1 MSTSGGRSET
11 DMNAFAVMPCTC
23 SPTRVVSTVTP
34 VANMPSVL
42 RKAIAGSPS
51 SPSPSSSASA
61 DGATS
66 NDVPN
71 ASGAAI
77 ALADRDLELRWA
89 SSLPLRRILTTR
101 TERGGRGRPSLDRS
115 TRVGPSPPRELATC
129 SSGIVGVSS
138 RQCGVSLSCTIR
150 RKRKSRSEMHED
162 AEADDPLLRAAVDP
176 PAPAT
181 WNQPIPTTRRR

>member
-1 MSTSGGRSET
+1 MSTSGGRSDT

-42 RKAIAGSPS
+42 RNATAGSPS
-51 SPSPSSSASA
+51 SPSPSSSASDA
-61 DGATS
+61 GATS
-66 NDVPN
+66 YDAPN

-77 ALADRDLELRWA
+77 ALAIATSNSGGLDP
-89 SSLPLRRILTTR
+89 STTGILTATR
-101 TERGGRGRPSLDRS
+101 ERRPAAASAADVRASYAGVISSSRS
-115 TRVGPSPPRELATC
+115 FATC

-150 RKRKSRSEMHED
+150 RKRNRSSEMKRT
-162 AEADDPLLRAAVDP
+162 PKPMILSFVP
-176 PAPAT
+176 P
-181 WNQPIPTTRRR
+181 